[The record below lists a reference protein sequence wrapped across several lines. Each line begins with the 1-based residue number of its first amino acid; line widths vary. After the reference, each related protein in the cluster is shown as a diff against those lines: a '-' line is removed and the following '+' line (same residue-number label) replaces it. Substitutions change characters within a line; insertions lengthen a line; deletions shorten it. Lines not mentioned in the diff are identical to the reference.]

1 MNNILLR
8 VFRRFKLVP
17 ELAEEGFSLALSK
30 LVAATAVINILALT
44 LPVVMLILMDRIL
57 PHRSSETLV
66 LLTGGALLAICI
78 EVLLRVMR
86 NQIAAWSAAKFEH
99 ATSEA
104 VAERLLSLSVTEFE
118 QTGNGRHLEHFK
130 NVSALRQHFSGQSFM
145 QWIDLPFSALYLAI
159 ILIVSWPVALIML
172 VGYGLFTYFSVSSV
186 KAQQEPLD
194 ERILTDQRRNNFL
207 IETLANIHTLKA
219 MAMEALM
226 MRRHDRLQ
234 ESSARAIAQLG
245 YEIDRKSSSAGLFG
259 PLMAAAVAALAA
271 VFVVRGEM
279 TSGEMSVCIFLA
291 LRSLAPLQR
300 IGPLWA
306 RHLADSKI
314 AQDLSGLLAR
324 QSLPAKST
332 AASRDGK
339 RAAIQFTDVSFSYP
353 RAERPIL
360 DKANFSIQTGQAVHI
375 GGADGSGRST
385 LLGLV
390 AGFYEPDGGQIALFG
405 EDTQSIDRQRL
416 AQLVGYLPQ
425 RAVMYDGTLLQNATM
440 FRDELTDQ
448 AIATARRLGYE
459 NFILALPQGWET
471 RVGNSAAESLPP
483 GLRQRI
489 GIIRALAPDPEILLF
504 DDATSAM
511 DSEGESQMLAY
522 LEAEKGKK
530 TLLLVTHRPSIR
542 ILADTQITVL
552 PENLAAAAVAKSTA
566 SRADL
571 QTEVL
576 KKLDHLSVDVDLSGE
591 EFWARLH
598 QAIGSAF
605 RTPNDLSALTAPLL
619 RRLGWRGTIRE
630 VIEALPYFAEELDVT
645 GLNNALAKLGFSVT
659 EVTGPLAT
667 LDRRAFPCLALPKDG
682 SAQLLLDLRP
692 DGYHVLD
699 AGAADARVVEALG
712 NGTAFFYTRQND
724 DMAGSGPWTRR
735 TVMRLRP
742 LILQAAALSLLIG
755 ILSVSSTLFTMA
767 AYNIVLP
774 SGGLS
779 TLGFLFL
786 GTLMALGLASL
797 LLRHRARMLSFIAG
811 RTEYLFGTAAMDRL
825 LQLSPS
831 FTERSAV
838 GAQIARL
845 GSFEAIRE
853 LFTSPIAVTLLEL
866 PATILIAVI
875 LCIINPVALPIIL
888 LVLAVYAVSY
898 FVLEPLTKTRVNALG
913 RILTERNEFLVEMVT
928 KMRGIRESRAEQAW
942 LDRYRL
948 VSANAAM
955 AGFRVEQMAAILS
968 NFAYAVMMAAG
979 LLLIAFTTPLV
990 FETQLGAGALI
1001 ASLMLIWRV
1010 LGPLQVMFTNL
1021 SRIERVRSAAQQF
1034 DTLMQLKGERL
1045 APDMGALAKVPKG
1058 ALEFTRVSFRYSMQ
1072 ADPALVGISVQIPA
1086 GASIAITGQNGG
1098 GKSTFLKL
1106 LLGMYT
1112 PQAGTIRI
1120 DGVDIRQIDPVTLR
1134 RMVGYV
1140 PQDLQFFRATIAQNL
1155 RFAQPDATDDELR
1168 EALELAGAW
1177 AQISA
1182 LPRGLDYRIGDGASE
1197 QLPASLR
1204 LKMAF
1209 ARAYLTRAQILLFDE
1224 PAAGLDAE
1232 SDASFAAVLEV
1243 LKGRRTVI
1251 FISHRPSHIK
1261 IADSVLLFRAG
1272 YLQGTAKPQD
1282 LFRPAA

>member
-17 ELAEEGFSLALSK
+17 ELAEEGFSLALGK

-66 LLTGGALLAICI
+66 LLTGGALLAIGI

-159 ILIVSWPVALIML
+159 ILIVSWPIALIML
-172 VGYGLFTYFSVSSV
+172 AGYGLFGYFSVSSV

-234 ESSARAIAQLG
+234 EASARAIAQLS
-245 YEIDRKSSSAGLFG
+245 YVVDRKSSLAGLFG
-259 PLMAAAVAALAA
+259 PFMAAAVAALAA

-279 TSGEMSVCIFLA
+279 TSGEMSVCIFLT

-314 AQDLSGLLAR
+314 AQDLGGLLAR
-324 QSLPAKST
+324 QSLPPTST
-332 AASRDGK
+332 ATARDAK
-339 RAAIQFTDVSFSYP
+339 KAAIQFTDVSFSYP
-353 RAERPIL
+353 RAEQPIL
-360 DKANFSIQTGQAVHI
+360 AKASFAIKTGQALHI

-390 AGFYEPDGGQIALFG
+390 AGLHAPDSGQISLFG
-405 EDTQSIDRQRL
+405 EDTQSIDRHRL

-471 RVGNSAAESLPP
+471 RVGNTAAESLPP

-489 GIIRALAPDPEILLF
+489 GIIRALATDPEILLF

-511 DSEGESQMLAY
+511 DSEGETQMLTY

-542 ILADTQITVL
+542 ILADTQLNVL
-552 PENLAAAAVAKSTA
+552 PENIAAATA
-566 SRADL
+566 AQISASNAGLRA
-571 QTEVL
+571 EVL
-576 KKLDHLSVDVDLSGE
+576 KKLDHLSAEVDLSGE

-598 QAIGSAF
+598 QAIGAAF

-630 VIEALPYFAEELDVT
+630 VIEALPYFADELDVT

-659 EVTGPLAT
+659 EVAGPLAT
-667 LDRRAFPCLALPKDG
+667 LDRRAFPCLALPQDG
-682 SAQLLLDLRP
+682 TAQLLLDLRP

-699 AGAADARVVEALG
+699 ADAADARTVDALG
-712 NGTAFFYTRQND
+712 DGTAFFYTRQSE

-742 LILQAAALSLLIG
+742 LIFQAAALSLLIG

-767 AYNIVLP
+767 VYNIVLP

-866 PATILIAVI
+866 PATLLIAVI

-888 LVLAVYAVSY
+888 FVLAVYAVSY

-942 LDRYRL
+942 LNRYRL
-948 VSANAAM
+948 LSADAAM

-1045 APDMGALAKVPKG
+1045 APDMGAIAKAPKG

-1086 GASIAITGQNGG
+1086 GSSIAITGQNGG

-1155 RFAQPDATDDELR
+1155 RFAQPDATDEELR

-1182 LPRGLDYRIGDGASE
+1182 LPNGLNYRIGDGASE

>member
-1 MNNILLR
+1 
-8 VFRRFKLVP
+8 
-17 ELAEEGFSLALSK
+17 
-30 LVAATAVINILALT
+30 
-44 LPVVMLILMDRIL
+44 
-57 PHRSSETLV
+57 
-66 LLTGGALLAICI
+66 
-78 EVLLRVMR
+78 
-86 NQIAAWSAAKFEH
+86 
-99 ATSEA
+99 
-104 VAERLLSLSVTEFE
+104 
-118 QTGNGRHLEHFK
+118 
-130 NVSALRQHFSGQSFM
+130 
-145 QWIDLPFSALYLAI
+145 
-159 ILIVSWPVALIML
+159 
-172 VGYGLFTYFSVSSV
+172 
-186 KAQQEPLD
+186 
-194 ERILTDQRRNNFL
+194 
-207 IETLANIHTLKA
+207 
-219 MAMEALM
+219 
-226 MRRHDRLQ
+226 
-234 ESSARAIAQLG
+234 
-245 YEIDRKSSSAGLFG
+245 
-259 PLMAAAVAALAA
+259 
-271 VFVVRGEM
+271 
-279 TSGEMSVCIFLA
+279 
-291 LRSLAPLQR
+291 
-300 IGPLWA
+300 
-306 RHLADSKI
+306 
-314 AQDLSGLLAR
+314 
-324 QSLPAKST
+324 
-332 AASRDGK
+332 
-339 RAAIQFTDVSFSYP
+339 
-353 RAERPIL
+353 
-360 DKANFSIQTGQAVHI
+360 
-375 GGADGSGRST
+375 
-385 LLGLV
+385 
-390 AGFYEPDGGQIALFG
+390 
-405 EDTQSIDRQRL
+405 
-416 AQLVGYLPQ
+416 
-425 RAVMYDGTLLQNATM
+425 
-440 FRDELTDQ
+440 
-448 AIATARRLGYE
+448 
-459 NFILALPQGWET
+459 
-471 RVGNSAAESLPP
+471 
-483 GLRQRI
+483 
-489 GIIRALAPDPEILLF
+489 
-504 DDATSAM
+504 
-511 DSEGESQMLAY
+511 
-522 LEAEKGKK
+522 
-530 TLLLVTHRPSIR
+530 
-542 ILADTQITVL
+542 
-552 PENLAAAAVAKSTA
+552 
-566 SRADL
+566 
-571 QTEVL
+571 
-576 KKLDHLSVDVDLSGE
+576 
-591 EFWARLH
+591 
-598 QAIGSAF
+598 
-605 RTPNDLSALTAPLL
+605 
-619 RRLGWRGTIRE
+619 
-630 VIEALPYFAEELDVT
+630 
-645 GLNNALAKLGFSVT
+645 
-659 EVTGPLAT
+659 
-667 LDRRAFPCLALPKDG
+667 
-682 SAQLLLDLRP
+682 
-692 DGYHVLD
+692 
-699 AGAADARVVEALG
+699 
-712 NGTAFFYTRQND
+712 
-724 DMAGSGPWTRR
+724 
-735 TVMRLRP
+735 
-742 LILQAAALSLLIG
+742 
-755 ILSVSSTLFTMA
+755 
-767 AYNIVLP
+767 
-774 SGGLS
+774 
-779 TLGFLFL
+779 
-786 GTLMALGLASL
+786 
-797 LLRHRARMLSFIAG
+797 MLSFIAG

-866 PATILIAVI
+866 PATLLIAVI

-888 LVLAVYAVSY
+888 FVLAVYAVSY

-942 LDRYRL
+942 LNRYRL
-948 VSANAAM
+948 LSADAAM

-1045 APDMGALAKVPKG
+1045 APDMGAIAKAPKG

-1086 GASIAITGQNGG
+1086 GSSIAITGQNGG

-1155 RFAQPDATDDELR
+1155 RFAQPDATDEELR

-1182 LPRGLDYRIGDGASE
+1182 LPNGLNYRIGDGASE